1 MSFTL
6 KNGIKVALVGGSL
19 AFLAGCATNADQDRL
34 MMMVQDAQSTAD
46 EALSAAG
53 DANSMAMQADATAR
67 EAQAMANEN
76 SQRINELDEKI
87 DRMFER
93 SMAK

>member
-1 MSFTL
+1 MPLSL
-6 KNGIKVALVGGSL
+6 KNALKVGVIGGSL
-19 AFLAGCATNADQDRL
+19 AFLVGCATNAGQDRV
-34 MMMVQDAQSTAD
+34 MMMAQDAQATAD

-53 DANSMAMQADATAR
+53 SANSMAMQADATAR
-67 EAQAMANEN
+67 EAQALANEN
-76 SQRINELDEKI
+76 AQRIGELDEKI